1 MSENIKFGHV
11 VYENEPIP
19 IVDEFVR
26 NLLDDKI
33 IAKKCNNCGTVYLPP
48 RVGCNKC
55 FSGTMEDYEI
65 KSDATL
71 TAFTVI
77 HFAPESMADKAPY
90 IAAVGKFEEGV
101 SLLAHLVGVTS
112 MPKVG
117 MKMKLVPQ
125 KIGKDRVVFKYVKA

>member
-1 MSENIKFGHV
+1 MSEKIKFGHV
-11 VYENEPIP
+11 VYEEEPIP
-19 IVDEFVR
+19 LVEDFAR
-26 NLLDDKI
+26 SLLDGKI
-33 IAKKCNNCGTVYLPP
+33 IAKKCSNCGTVYLPP
-48 RVGCNKC
+48 RGGCNKC

-65 KSDATL
+65 KPEATL

-90 IAAVGKFEEGV
+90 IAAIGKFEEGV

-117 MKMKLVPQ
+117 MKMKLVAQ
-125 KIGKDRVVFKYVKA
+125 KVGNDRVVYKYVKA